1 MRTQTKGRLAL
12 YNAGGQRKYLT
23 EAERT
28 SLIAAA
34 RACPCPKLKTFCLTL
49 VYTGCRISEALA
61 VTARSIEVGSGFL
74 AVRSLKKRNGAIVFR
89 EIPVPPELVDAL
101 AIAYDLDEPANDRLW
116 PWCRAHAWCLIKR
129 LMREAGIK
137 GGIHA
142 TPKGLRHGFGLHAVR
157 SGVPLNFVQRW
168 LGHARMETT
177 AIYLQ
182 AMGAEE
188 REIAARMWVS
198 ELPPSAP

>member
-1 MRTQTKGRLAL
+1 MRVQSRGQLSL
-12 YNAGGQRKYLT
+12 YTAGGERKYLT
-23 EAERT
+23 EAERNA
-28 SLIAAA
+28 LIAAA
-34 RACPCPKLKTFCLTL
+34 KACPSPRLRTFCLTL

-61 VTARSIEVGSGFL
+61 ISRRSVEPSAGCI
-74 AVRSLKKRNGAIVFR
+74 AVRSLKKRKGAIVFR
-89 EIPVPPELVDAL
+89 EIPVPSELLDEL
-101 AIAYDLDEPANDRLW
+101 AATYDLEEPVKDRLW
-116 PWCRAHAWCLIKR
+116 PWCRAHAWYLIKR
-129 LMREAGIK
+129 LMADAGIT

-182 AMGAEE
+182 AMGVEE
-188 REIAARMWVS
+188 REIAARMWANERLS
-198 ELPPSAP
+198 